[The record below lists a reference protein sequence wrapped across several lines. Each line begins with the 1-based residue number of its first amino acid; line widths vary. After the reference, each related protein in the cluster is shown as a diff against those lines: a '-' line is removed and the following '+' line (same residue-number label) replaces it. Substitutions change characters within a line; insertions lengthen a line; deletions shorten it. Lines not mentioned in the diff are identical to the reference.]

1 MLIIN
6 IHIGQKVVELPPG
19 DLQGATRLSEAITS
33 YLRVAATRFRHM
45 KNFVTEKIVPHMV
58 PAAILLTIAF
68 IVYYQILGH
77 DFQLFWDDEKYIT
90 TNETIKG
97 FSFAHIKDAF
107 SGSYLGNYAPLHII
121 SYMLDYSLWG
131 LKASG
136 FLLTNLSLHL
146 CNALLFYFLLIRFD
160 LGKIWAFFSA
170 YVFLTHPV
178 QVETV
183 AWISERK
190 NVLAMFFFLLAF
202 ISYVTYRERGWQE
215 GKAAYAAS
223 LILFVCALLSKSV
236 AVIFPLMLV
245 LYEFC
250 YHERTRCGRLA
261 AEILPYLC
269 AAAIMAWVTMESQ
282 MPGEVPGLGGGRIPY
297 HGGSPFATFLT
308 MVPVLALYLKLVI
321 WPAGLSAMYDPAIRT
336 GIDWAVAGG
345 MILLALAAVGGVLLF
360 QKKRRLFFWYG
371 LFFLGLI
378 PVSQIVPIATLMNDR
393 YLYFPMLGASVCFGS
408 LASSFL
414 ASVSGAQRF
423 AASALI
429 GLILL
434 ALPVLSFFR
443 AGVWKNELTL
453 WHDAADKSPSNT
465 VALYGFGQ
473 ALQNSGD
480 LDAARKIYEK
490 VLRRSPRHLDTLI
503 HLAAVYRSKNL
514 PFEGRPY
521 LLNVTRY
528 YPRLPAGYADL
539 GMNYYQTGDLA
550 KAETAFRTVLALQP
564 RSRDA
569 AWYLGIIA
577 LRTKRP
583 AEATVFFQM
592 VASLS
597 GTNADIEYNL
607 ACAESISGHPR
618 EALQHLES
626 ALKRGF
632 RDKTGLENDRDLD
645 AIRPLPGFRMLERT
659 FWGNN
664 GAQQPFKQ

>member
-1 MLIIN
+1 
-6 IHIGQKVVELPPG
+6 
-19 DLQGATRLSEAITS
+19 
-33 YLRVAATRFRHM
+33 M
-45 KNFVTEKIVPHMV
+45 KNIVTEKVVSHIVPV
-58 PAAILLTIAF
+58 AILLTIAVG
-68 IVYYQILGH
+68 VYYQILGH

-90 TNETIKG
+90 ANETIKG

-136 FLLTNLSLHL
+136 FLLTNLSLHI
-146 CNALLFYFLLIRFD
+146 CNALLFYFLLMRFD

-170 YVFLTHPV
+170 YIFLAHPV

-202 ISYVTYRERGWQE
+202 VSYVTYRERGWKE
-215 GKAAYAAS
+215 GRAAYAGS
-223 LILFVCALLSKSV
+223 LILFMCALLSKSV

-250 YHERTRCGRLA
+250 YHGKTSCNRMV
-261 AEILPYLC
+261 AEILPFFC
-269 AAAIMAWVTMESQ
+269 AAAIMAWLTMESQ

-297 HGGSPFATFLT
+297 HGGRPMATFLT
-308 MVPVLALYLKLVI
+308 MLPVLALYLKLLI
-321 WPAGLSAMYDPAIRT
+321 WPTGLSAMYDPAIRT
-336 GIDWAVAGG
+336 GIDWSVAGG
-345 MILLALAAVGGVLLF
+345 GGLLVLAAAGGVLLF
-360 QKKRRLFFWYG
+360 QKNRRLFFWYG
-371 LFFLGLI
+371 LFFLGLL
-378 PVSQIVPIATLMNDR
+378 PVSQIVPISTLMNDR
-393 YLYFPMLGASVCFGS
+393 YLYFPLLGASACFGFLVSS
-408 LASSFL
+408 LASG
-414 ASVSGAQRF
+414 SVAHRV
-423 AASALI
+423 AAGALI

-453 WHDAADKSPSNT
+453 WRDAAEKSPANT

-480 LDAARKIYEK
+480 LDAARNIYERI
-490 VLRRSPRHLDTLI
+490 LQHSPRHLDTLI
-503 HLAAVYRSKNL
+503 HLAAIYRFKNL
-514 PFEGRPY
+514 PLEGRSY
-521 LLNVTRY
+521 LLDVTRY
-528 YPRLPAGYADL
+528 YPRLPTGYADL
-539 GMNYYQTGDLA
+539 GMNYYQTGDFA

-564 RSRDA
+564 QSRDA
-569 AWYLGIIA
+569 TWYLGIIA

-583 AEATVFFQM
+583 AEARDFFRK
-592 VASLS
+592 VISIG

-607 ACAESISGHPR
+607 ACAESMSGHPR

-632 RDKTGLENDRDLD
+632 RDKAGLERDRDLD
-645 AIRPLPGFRMLERT
+645 AIRALPGFQMLERSY
-659 FWGNN
+659 FDND